1 MKPFSVD
8 DIHEVFRK
16 DLADFTA
23 ATRQGLTRYCAPGG
37 VLDDVQTAAVCTH
50 AIKGVS
56 AMVGAWG
63 LSYLCEDFEVLYEV
77 LGSLHRSEPD
87 SAREMALFILES
99 APATE
104 QMARLT
110 LAGQLEE
117 AHDIYRR
124 IRITSGR
131 KFHGYL
137 PTREEFTEAAA
148 EAPPRFQPQLGL
160 AGGARRIAPPMLKLA
175 GDEPAALPN
184 LTEPPAPPVTSP
196 TLQVMAMTS
205 SAAGTARRVSPPPLK
220 LNTSPELDKMPEQDL
235 AGRAE
240 SSRPLLVPR
249 APGFARSLVKP
260 ALKIAIAPPE
270 NDSADLSQSSS
281 AADLEFQLIFE
292 TEAGGYLQDLVPVL
306 EQLAAGITTDEPW
319 SAVRR
324 IFHTLKGSAAMVG
337 AAEVSDVARLGEAL
351 ARVAEEKPAARIPR
365 RVARLERVA
374 KRIAALLSFSP
385 AAATTPPPRP
395 TVAAIRGGLDPEF
408 VHAFLSDAEEQI
420 NSLELAL
427 LAWERHEEP
436 EAQRNAAFR
445 AYHTLKG
452 AANSIGLQPL
462 GTSLHAAEAFL
473 EDPLIRDAQPSAE
486 SFQFL
491 FGTVDKL
498 REFSVNLASNP
509 AAEWRGDWS
518 RSAGQLT
525 GAADAD
531 ASADARREAELQAE
545 LIQAF
550 AFDARE
556 QAVQCEAEILAWER
570 GDDPAPRVFGIFRAF
585 HTLKGAANSVGLRS
599 FGADCHAAEG
609 LLDRLSKSGQVQPVP
624 EIVTFLLSAVD
635 QIAHFGVALDRDLR
649 TAWAHEWQ
657 HEVEQ
662 LKALITGPDESATAS
677 PAESDD
683 LDAAP
688 VAVDYIRVDAARVR
702 KLLNQVGELVI
713 ERHRF
718 GAKLERATE
727 LRQLLGGNR
736 QRLLRLVESFQDTFE
751 YSSSRPRFATGSAP
765 AFSGAGLRGDLN
777 GSTAADEFSE
787 LEFDRYDELNM
798 HSRALAEVA
807 DDLGQVTVELER
819 LIDSFHTDEKRFGI
833 HSKVMQ
839 EDITTLTSQPIFG
852 LFHRLE
858 RTFRDAVQSE
868 KKDAVLRFE
877 RTECTLDRAILER
890 LHGPLLHLLR
900 NAVAHGIE
908 QGEERIAGG
917 KPRQG
922 VVTLAARQSGNQ
934 VIVTVQDDG
943 AGVSPERVLAR
954 ARQRNLI
961 GPEITE
967 LSGEAVLELL
977 FTPGFSTADDISS
990 ISGRGVGLDVVKQE
1004 VEAMKGSI
1012 ALSSTPGE
1020 GTTWT
1025 LQLPLT
1031 LAVSEAI
1038 IIEVAGQE
1046 YALPLNHVVSGL
1058 LLNPAGISVRAG
1070 VEWYRHA
1077 GEDLRVI
1084 RMDHIFRTP
1093 DAERGTR
1100 GVIISVGEVRAVLV
1114 VDRVPAR
1121 REIVVKG
1128 FDPLLAQH
1136 PFLEGATLD
1145 DEGRPLLILSVAA
1158 LLGAA
1163 TEIDPTLA
1171 GARDAATSRP
1181 GKSGTGTGRLTALVV
1196 DDSLSVRLVQDR
1208 LLTDLGCDV
1217 VLAND
1222 GLDAIEKLR
1231 LRIPDI
1237 IFTDLE
1243 MPRMNGYDLI
1253 STVRTHPTWAHIPM
1267 VLVTSRAAQ
1276 KHLDKALHLGANSF
1290 LTKPFSQADLAK
1302 QLAEHVSSAPR

>member
-8 DIHEVFRK
+8 DIREVFSA

-23 ATRQGLTRYCAPGG
+23 ATRQGLDRYLAPGG
-37 VLDDVQTAAVCTH
+37 ACEDLETATVCTH
-50 AIKGVS
+50 AIKGVA

-87 SAREMALFILES
+87 SAREMAAFILEHTPD
-99 APATE
+99 AE
-104 QMARLT
+104 LLARLT
-110 LAGQLEE
+110 LAGELEE
-117 AHDIYRR
+117 AHEIYQR
-124 IRITSGR
+124 IRATSAR

-137 PTREEFTEAAA
+137 PARETVKEAVAEVQPRFLPEAA
-148 EAPPRFQPQLGL
+148 L
-160 AGGARRIAPPMLKLA
+160 AGGARRVAPPVLKLA
-175 GDEPAALPN
+175 SDRNSAHSDTAEARPLAG
-184 LTEPPAPPVTSP
+184 TSP
-196 TLQVMAMTS
+196 TLQAITVAS
-205 SAAGTARRVSPPPLK
+205 NAAGAGRRVTPPRLK
-220 LNTSPELDKMPEQDL
+220 LSSSPAALAAPEREPESKRESKM
-235 AGRAE
+235 ATA
-240 SSRPLLVPR
+240 
-249 APGFARSLVKP
+249 ARSALGVARSVLRP
-260 ALKIAIAPPE
+260 MLKIAGG
-270 NDSADLSQSSS
+270 SSQPATSEVLQPSS
-281 AADLEFQLIFE
+281 AADLEIREIFR
-292 TEAGGYLQDLVPVL
+292 TEAEGYLMELATAM
-306 EQLAAGITTDEPW
+306 EQLAANLVQDEPW
-319 SAVRR
+319 ATVRR
-324 IFHTLKGSAAMVG
+324 LFHTLKGSAAMVA
-337 AAEVSDVARLGEAL
+337 AAEVSEVARLGEAL
-351 ARVAEEKPAARIPR
+351 ARVAEEKVAARKAR
-365 RVARLERVA
+365 RLTRLRKVAEHV
-374 KRIAALLSFSP
+374 AALLSISP
-385 AAATTPPPRP
+385 AAAAPQP
-395 TVAAIRGGLDPEF
+395 TVSRPGLDPEF
-408 VHAFLSDAEEQI
+408 ASAFVSDAEDQI
-420 NSLELAL
+420 NSLESAL
-427 LAWERHEEP
+427 LAWERR
-436 EAQRNAAFR
+436 EAPAEQRNAVFR

-462 GTSLHAAEAFL
+462 GICLHAAEAFL
-473 EDPLIRDAQPSAE
+473 EAPTVRDAHPSAE
-486 SFQFL
+486 SFHFL
-491 FGTVDKL
+491 FGTVDQL
-498 REFSVNLASNP
+498 REFSVRLASDP
-509 AAEWRGDWS
+509 AAEWHGDWTRAAS
-518 RSAGQLT
+518 RLT
-525 GAADAD
+525 GGLDAD
-531 ASADARREAELQAE
+531 AAAEARREAELQTE
-545 LIQAF
+545 LIHAF

-570 GDDPAPRVFGIFRAF
+570 GEDPASHVFGIFRAF
-585 HTLKGAANSVGLRS
+585 HTLKGAANSVGLRP
-599 FGADCHAAEG
+599 FGRDCHAAEA
-609 LLDRLSKSGQVQPVP
+609 LLDRISKSDQVQPVP
-624 EIVTFLLSAVD
+624 EIITFLLSAID
-635 QIAHFGVALDRDLR
+635 QVASFGAALERDIHV
-649 TAWAHEWQ
+649 AWAHDWQ
-657 HEVEQ
+657 SSLDALQ
-662 LKALITGPDESATAS
+662 LLIVGSSESVPTS
-677 PAESDD
+677 LAEGDD

-688 VAVDYIRVDAARVR
+688 APVDFIRIDAARVR

-736 QRLLRLVESFQDTFE
+736 QRLLRLVESFQDSFE
-751 YSSSRPRFATGSAP
+751 YSSSRPRFTPS
-765 AFSGAGLRGDLN
+765 SGALHGAAGSRSHLN
-777 GSTAADEFSE
+777 GASVADDFSE

-839 EDITTLTSQPIFG
+839 EDITTLTSQPIYG
-852 LFHRLE
+852 LFRRLE

-877 RTECTLDRAILER
+877 GAECTLDRAILER

-908 QGEERIAGG
+908 TGESRIAAG
-917 KPRQG
+917 KSRQG

-943 AGVSPERVLAR
+943 AGVSSERVLAR
-954 ARQRNLI
+954 ARERHLI
-961 GPEITE
+961 APETQE
-967 LSGEAVLELL
+967 LSQEAMLDLL

-1012 ALSSTPGE
+1012 ALNSTPDE

-1038 IIEVAGQE
+1038 IIGVAGQH
-1046 YALPLNHVVSGL
+1046 YALPLNHVASGL
-1058 LLNPAGISVRAG
+1058 LLNPLNITRRNGA
-1070 VEWYRHA
+1070 EWYRHA
-1077 GEDLRVI
+1077 GEDLRLI
-1084 RMDHIFRTP
+1084 RLGRLFRIP
-1093 DAERGTR
+1093 EEGGSR
-1100 GVIISVGEVRAVLV
+1100 GVIISVGDARAVLV
-1114 VDRVPAR
+1114 VDRVTAR

-1136 PFLEGATLD
+1136 PMLEGATLD
-1145 DEGRPLLILSVAA
+1145 SEGRPLLILSVPV
-1158 LLGAA
+1158 LLRAA
-1163 TEIDPTLA
+1163 TELDP
-1171 GARDAATSRP
+1171 AATV
-1181 GKSGTGTGRLTALVV
+1181 SGSSAATRAKDSSARSGRLTALVV

-1231 LRIPDI
+1231 LRLPDI

-1276 KHLDKALHLGANSF
+1276 KHLDKALLLGANSF
-1290 LTKPFSQADLAK
+1290 LTKPFSQSDLAK
-1302 QLAEHVSSAPR
+1302 QLAEHVSSGNQ